1 MLKALILQG
10 RGKLVL
16 LSIVLALVTVALGCD
31 HSDQVYPNLEIL
43 TPQERAWLE
52 ALDRPIRIGPDPN
65 FPRLSFSMMKAF
77 TRVWFKSTSGGLKKF

>member
-43 TPQERAWLE
+43 TPQERAWLQ
-52 ALDRPIRIGPDPN
+52 ALDRPIRIGPDPL
-65 FPRLSFSMMKAF
+65 PHLSFSMMKAF
-77 TRVWFKSTSGGLKKF
+77 TRCGSRVRQAD